1 MIRNEVQKI
10 CLPSMREEW
19 APDSKFKC
27 FISGFGLS
35 SIKELSKDDWIKLT
49 EGFGPPLVV
58 PGRRHT
64 PNETP
69 FTTLLE
75 SFIKKHGILKWSQTD
90 VDLLNKEC
98 QDWLE
103 PELPIRLPKGTKN
116 ITDDLIC
123 SRLSK
128 DALTSVRQVFNF
140 GIKYVLNIKN
150 LMIFLKYLKKFQF

>member
-1 MIRNEVQKI
+1 MIQNEVQKI
-10 CLPSMREEW
+10 CLPSMMEEW

-35 SIKELSKDDWIKLT
+35 SVRDAYIFWPT
-49 EGFGPPLVV
+49 GGFAIGFSLQ
-58 PGRRHT
+58 RLQR
-64 PNETP
+64 
-69 FTTLLE
+69 
-75 SFIKKHGILKWSQTD
+75 FIEKHGTLKWSQTD

-103 PELPIRLPKGTKN
+103 PELPIRLPKDAKN

-150 LMIFLKYLKKFQF
+150 LMIFLKYLKKF

>member
-1 MIRNEVQKI
+1 MIQNEVQKI

-27 FISGFGLS
+27 FISGFGFS
-35 SIKELSKDDWIKLT
+35 SIKELSKDDWISLT
-49 EGFGPPLVV
+49 ESFGPPLVF

-75 SFIKKHGILKWSQTD
+75 SFIKKHGTLKWSQTD

-103 PELPIRLPKGTKN
+103 PELPNNYKKL

-128 DALTSVRQVFNF
+128 DAVTSVRQVFNF